1 MLGIKQEGLAYE
13 LGEDWNQRKVS
24 LLEQKEVIEEEL
36 LEKVANALKV
46 PEEAIREFDEQ
57 TAISMIAGTIN
68 NNHNHDQASMVFNS
82 TVDYAARWLESLTE
96 IRQLYERLL
105 EEKNFIIEMLKAGKS
120 QNVPV

>member
-24 LLEQKEVIEEEL
+24 LLEQKEVIEDEL
-36 LEKVANALKV
+36 LEKVASALKV
-46 PEEAIREFDEQ
+46 PEEAIRDFDEQ

-68 NNHNHDQASMVFNS
+68 NNHDQASIVFNS
-82 TVDYAARWLESLTE
+82 TVDYAERWLESLSE

-105 EEKNFIIEMLKAGKS
+105 KEKDVVIEMLKADKF
-120 QNVPV
+120 